1 MPPRESLTSEQKG
14 KAVNTW
20 SDPPGSSVAP
30 SDDSG
35 RLHRE
40 ALADTEGLNLSQR
53 LLVGDAERLFQGE
66 HDSDSRESET
76 RDSEGNSA
84 DALSAIPAELLH
96 SPFVEGQEWGKVGE
110 TDSTPGSMHLRD
122 CGARGSPPVGY
133 QCVYE
138 SYFQPDTR
146 LWFPILRL
154 ITSYVFKR
162 YVALSQFMNG
172 SYRIVVALTVLA
184 AEIDVSM
191 NVQAF
196 EELTSLRAQP
206 HGLFSVK
213 MRPNYNILTDH
224 PNMTPGWNRRYFF
237 IKSDK
242 AAFYDLSREDHQRWP
257 DISEE
262 KIHRALAHDWT
273 ANLPCSADS
282 GKKHLHLF
290 SKKEQV
296 CIKRSKKMK
305 ELPDL
310 SALLG
315 DELDLVGSNPISILD
330 GMDLRGGGDFGESGS
345 GGLLLD
351 SFAEVCFNPVEEDKP
366 LEAEIVCPKRHG
378 KKRRRAD
385 CSFREGLNKSV
396 VMDRD
401 ISSDE
406 PLLRKNRK
414 GMTEE
419 KADKET
425 PAGDDRLLMVMVPS
439 EGRDSLSGTRAPIQ
453 DCVEFSYAG
462 DLLLIRDPVQC
473 TELIHQMRSGSE
485 SLPPS
490 DGRMKLV
497 VQKYDRSLKDTLIQ
511 LGRSEDL
518 QKEKE
523 AEFARKDKELREE
536 LSVALADRDRA
547 VARREVRKRKM
558 EAMGAELA
566 SVRAAAT
573 ELEQKNA
580 AVEVE
585 TEMIAKCNR
594 RFEKIRDYQTRR
606 DAYET
611 ACNLYGQAS
620 GTKKCL
626 QKLIEKGAAIPHSMV
641 DLFAVQERRLESEA
655 AALEIGEIPEEDLSL
670 SPLVLPSRFL
680 EEHILAGLDPH
691 GSNVDLVDSAKIV
704 NLQVPLNPTDPGA
717 TNLTQWLG
725 TLHIGSKK
733 RSKKEV
739 RGESLRS
746 VFDATQVTRDLLDPL
761 ADYMS
766 DQDAVDRLGSSVS
779 ALFVGETLTSTVAAE
794 PVKAAYVP
802 PKRIKPLHSS
812 FYRVKVA

>member
-1 MPPRESLTSEQKG
+1 MPPRKSFTSEQKG

-53 LLVGDAERLFQGE
+53 LLVGDAETLFQGE
-66 HDSDSRESET
+66 HD
-76 RDSEGNSA
+76 
-84 DALSAIPAELLH
+84 I
-96 SPFVEGQEWGKVGE
+96 
-110 TDSTPGSMHLRD
+110 
-122 CGARGSPPVGY
+122 GY

-172 SYRIVVALTVLA
+172 SYRIAVALMVLA

-206 HGLFSVK
+206 HGIFSVK

-242 AAFYDLSREDHQRWP
+242 AAFDDLSREDHQCWP

-262 KIHRALAHDWT
+262 NIHRALAHDWT

-351 SFAEVCFNPVEEDKP
+351 SFAEVCVNPVEEDKP

-378 KKRRRAD
+378 KKRSRSEGHNPD
-385 CSFREGLNKSV
+385 IEGLNKSV

-414 GMTEE
+414 GLTEE

-425 PAGDDRLLMVMVPS
+425 PAGDDRLLMVLVPS

-453 DCVEFSYAG
+453 DRVEFSYAG

-473 TELIHQMRSGSE
+473 AELIHQ
-485 SLPPS
+485 S

-497 VQKYDRSLKDTLIQ
+497 VQKYVRSLKDTLIQ

-547 VARREVRKRKM
+547 VARSEVRKRKM

-580 AVEVE
+580 AVEFPKETTRLKESRSFKVTHERVRVE
-585 TEMIAKCNR
+585 TAMIAKCNR
-594 RFEKIRDYQTRR
+594 RFEKICDYQTRR

-611 ACNLYGQAS
+611 ACNSYGQAS

-655 AALEIGEIPEEDLSL
+655 AALEVGEIPEEDLSL

-691 GSNVDLVDSAKIV
+691 RSNVNLLDSAKIV

-733 RSKKEV
+733 RS
-739 RGESLRS
+739 
-746 VFDATQVTRDLLDPL
+746 
-761 ADYMS
+761 
-766 DQDAVDRLGSSVS
+766 
-779 ALFVGETLTSTVAAE
+779 
-794 PVKAAYVP
+794 
-802 PKRIKPLHSS
+802 
-812 FYRVKVA
+812 